1 MADIRFNDALQ
12 RYELRVG
19 GEIAVT
25 AKVTDSGDTVAITS
39 TTTEERFG
47 GKGLGTELVAF
58 ALADIRD
65 RGKNVDPVCPFVRH
79 VLNTRDEFADLR

>member
-12 RYELRVG
+12 RYELRVD
-19 GEIAVT
+19 GEIAVV

-47 GKGLGTELVAF
+47 GQGLGTTLVAF
-58 ALADIRD
+58 ALSDIRD
-65 RGKNVDPVCPFVRH
+65 RGKKVDPVCPFVRH
-79 VLNTRDEFADLR
+79 VLDAHDEFADLR